1 MKAPT
6 WDAASA
12 HRVEAHRHGDPQKRA
27 LVQSLLQAKHVP
39 HDLALPTP
47 LYSLVG
53 VHLLDAATRTR
64 LAPTAR
70 LPEGGLT
77 RRGRDVLQV
86 ELEDVVESASTEHA
100 PVPSLDQQSRL
111 APLVLQFEL
120 GLLAIL
126 R

>member
-1 MKAPT
+1 MYDLRGRSKIKRET
-6 WDAASA
+6 THVIVRWTRVRDAASA

-70 LPEGGLT
+70 FPEGTLAR
-77 RRGRDVLQV
+77 RRGHVLQV
-86 ELEDVVESASTEHA
+86 ELQDVVESTTS
-100 PVPSLDQQSRL
+100 
-111 APLVLQFEL
+111 
-120 GLLAIL
+120 
-126 R
+126 

>member
-12 HRVEAHRHGDPQKRA
+12 HRVEAHRHRNSKKRA
-27 LVQSLLQAKHVP
+27 LVQSLLQPKHVP

-70 LPEGGLT
+70 LPEGTLT
-77 RRGRDVLQV
+77 RRRGHVLQV
-86 ELEDVVESASTEHA
+86 ELQDVVEAASAEHA
-100 PVPSLDQQSRL
+100 PISSLDQQSRL

-120 GLLAIL
+120 GFLAIFG
-126 R
+126 